1 MRVRVTFT
9 NGTSM
14 FGKMNIP
21 PNHTLGDIMNSGTN
35 FIIFVQPNEK
45 EILLNKQ
52 AVAYIVE
59 DPFD

>member
-1 MRVRVTFT
+1 
-9 NGTSM
+9 M